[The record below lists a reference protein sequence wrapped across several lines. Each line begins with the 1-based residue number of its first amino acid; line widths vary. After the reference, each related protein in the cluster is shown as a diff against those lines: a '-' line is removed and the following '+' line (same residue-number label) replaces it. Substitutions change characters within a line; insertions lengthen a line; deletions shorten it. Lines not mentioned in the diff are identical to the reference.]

1 MEAGQFHA
9 LPGKAIQDRGPDPGV
24 TVTGKI
30 MVTEV
35 VRHDEDDVG
44 ARFLTANKM
53 RSGEE
58 EGEEREENAVDLH
71 GAVQGVKSG

>member
-9 LPGKAIQDRGPDPGV
+9 LPCKAIQDRGPDPGV

-44 ARFLTANKM
+44 AVRAAD
-53 RSGEE
+53 RDIRDGEGDGK
-58 EGEEREENAVDLH
+58 EGEKKVIRFHA
-71 GAVQGVKSG
+71 GVGGVT

>member
-1 MEAGQFHA
+1 GQFDP
-9 LPGKAIQDRGPDPGV
+9 LPGKAVQDGGPDPV
-24 TVTGKI
+24 VAVAGKI

-44 ARFLTANKM
+44 ARFLTANRM
-53 RSGEE
+53 RGGEE

-71 GAVQGVKSG
+71 GAIQGVKSG